1 MLQRS
6 TEPSGDTHH
15 KHVTAE
21 LLSLHMGVFRK
32 RRGRRCFPCA
42 EIPSGA
48 SVLRA
53 ARKLILLFLVLGLPF
68 LPCRAQNQSSP
79 LFEVLSA
86 ETHQFDR
93 LSDFGPRSFS
103 VPLDLI
109 PTVGPLPT
117 SLTLSAQTPIVSS
130 AVIRSKITQPLP
142 RCNCPTDVQIT
153 LISACLFPPSPKFAA
168 SDDRLD
174 IYAVSPIQ
182 PARHPTEKFHWGA
195 ALEQS
200 FGFLVVG
207 HGFRLANDGGARY
220 LLFHKPFWHDYWAS
234 ADNFHMSHWG
244 DGDSFLVNYIGH
256 PMEGAVYGD
265 IFLNNDPKGRAA
277 RFGKSS
283 TYWYSRLKAMA
294 WATAWEAYFEIG
306 PVLSEAAIGNEGGF
320 TYVPGCGLY
329 PCDKYPGKQF
339 KPPTNNTGWVDFVIT
354 PTVGMGWIV
363 LEDAIEREFVDRIAK
378 DSPALKYKILRG
390 SLAPSHTFA
399 NMFAGKL
406 PWFRYPVEGS
416 FNQTFGGPLHPTER
430 PLWKDEPRY
439 SFGAQFISMNFSPE
453 RESCS
458 NCKQFL
464 PGYGFDF
471 NYRLAKYAYFD
482 SVASLFPGSGQHG
495 AAQEALVG
503 LKLGPTMG
511 RLGLFFNLRNG
522 FIHYDKALVP
532 DSSSSYESTWR
543 YALDLGGT
551 VEFYASRN
559 STLRLN
565 AGTTLIHYLQGYS
578 DPKQPPT
585 SVLSTEYYSFQG
597 SPYLTTGYVF
607 RF

>member
-1 MLQRS
+1 MKALRRAVKPTLFFLSLSLPLLPCLAQDQSEPPVSHLDLVSFQTHSFDFSNDFRPTS
-6 TEPSGDTHH
+6 PPAPVDLNLLPDAAPLLATSILPDNSHENALLLPIYSCSSPSQIGLVSPCLTIPPARFTIAATEFD
-15 KHVTAE
+15 
-21 LLSLHMGVFRK
+21 LLSVK
-32 RRGRRCFPCA
+32 
-42 EIPSGA
+42 
-48 SVLRA
+48 
-53 ARKLILLFLVLGLPF
+53 
-68 LPCRAQNQSSP
+68 
-79 LFEVLSA
+79 
-86 ETHQFDR
+86 
-93 LSDFGPRSFS
+93 
-103 VPLDLI
+103 
-109 PTVGPLPT
+109 
-117 SLTLSAQTPIVSS
+117 
-130 AVIRSKITQPLP
+130 
-142 RCNCPTDVQIT
+142 
-153 LISACLFPPSPKFAA
+153 
-168 SDDRLD
+168 
-174 IYAVSPIQ
+174 PIQ
-182 PARHPTEKFHWGA
+182 PALGSSEKFHWKP
-195 ALEQS
+195 ALWQS

-207 HGFRLANDGGARY
+207 HAFRLANDGGARY
-220 LLFHKPFWHDYWAS
+220 LLFHKPLWHDYWAS

-244 DGDSFLVNYIGH
+244 DGDSFIVNYIGH

-265 IFLNNDPKGRAA
+265 IFLNNDPKGRSA

-306 PVLSEAAIGNEGGF
+306 PVFSEAAIGNEGGY

-354 PTVGMGWIV
+354 PAVGMGWIV
-363 LEDAIEREFVDRIAK
+363 MEDAIEREFVDRIAK

-399 NMFAGKL
+399 NVFAGKL

-416 FNQTFGGPLHPTER
+416 FNQTFGAPLHPAER

-439 SFGAQFISMNFSPE
+439 SFGAQFISMNFPLD

-458 NCKQFL
+458 KCKQFV

-482 SVASLFPGSGQHG
+482 SVANLFPGSGSYGQHG

-503 LKLGPTMG
+503 LKLGPTLE
-511 RLGLFFNLRNG
+511 RWGLFFNLRNG
-522 FIHYDKALVP
+522 FIHYDKTLVP
-532 DSSSSYESTWR
+532 DNSSSYESTWR

-565 AGTTLIHYLQGYS
+565 AGTTLIHYLQGYP

-585 SVLSTEYYSFQG
+585 SVISTEYYSFQG
-597 SPYLTTGYVF
+597 SPYVTTGYVF

>member
-1 MLQRS
+1 MRVALKLTAPLLAFCLPLLPCVAQ
-6 TEPSGDTHH
+6 EPSQPAAFHLDLDSALTDSSNFSGNARPT
-15 KHVTAE
+15 TASVDWNLLPDAAPS
-21 LLSLHMGVFRK
+21 LLSTTLLPDNPRNNTFPLPPNS
-32 RRGRRCFPCA
+32 CFAPS
-42 EIPSGA
+42 EIGTVSTCLTLPRAKFTIAGNEFDLL
-48 SVLRA
+48 SV
-53 ARKLILLFLVLGLPF
+53 KPILLAP
-68 LPCRAQNQSSP
+68 
-79 LFEVLSA
+79 
-86 ETHQFDR
+86 
-93 LSDFGPRSFS
+93 
-103 VPLDLI
+103 
-109 PTVGPLPT
+109 
-117 SLTLSAQTPIVSS
+117 
-130 AVIRSKITQPLP
+130 
-142 RCNCPTDVQIT
+142 
-153 LISACLFPPSPKFAA
+153 PPSEKMHWKAA
-168 SDDRLD
+168 
-174 IYAVSPIQ
+174 
-182 PARHPTEKFHWGA
+182 FW
-195 ALEQS
+195 QS

-234 ADNFHMSHWG
+234 ADNFHMSRWG
-244 DGDSFLVNYIGH
+244 DGDSFIVNYIGH

-265 IFLNNDPKGRAA
+265 IFLNNDPKGRSA

-306 PVLSEAAIGNEGGF
+306 PVLSEAAIGNEGGY

-416 FNQTFGGPLHPTER
+416 FEQTYGGPLHPVER

-439 SFGAQFISMNFSPE
+439 SFGAQFISMNFPLD

-458 NCKQFL
+458 NCKQFV

-482 SVASLFPGSGQHG
+482 SAANLFPGSGSYGQHG

-503 LKLGPTMG
+503 LKLGPTLD
-511 RLGLFFNLRNG
+511 RWGLFFNLRNG
-522 FIHYDKALVP
+522 FIHYDKTLVP
-532 DSSSSYESTWR
+532 DNSSSYESTWR

-565 AGTTLIHYLQGYS
+565 AGTTLIHYLQGYP

-597 SPYLTTGYVF
+597 SPYVTTGYVF